1 MSKRRVVVTGLGM
14 LSPVGNTVESTWK
27 ALLAGQSG
35 ISLID
40 HFDTSAYATK
50 FAGLVKDFNC
60 EDIISRK
67 EQRKMDAFI
76 QYGIVAGVQAMQDSG
91 LEITEENATRI
102 GAAIGSGIGGL
113 GLIEEN
119 HTSLMN
125 GGPRKISPFFV
136 PSTIVNMVAG
146 HLTIMYGLRGPSISI
161 GGLGLIEEN
170 HTSLMN
176 GGPRK
181 ISPFFVPSTIV
192 NMVAGHLTIMYG
204 LRGPSISIA
213 TACTSGVH
221 NIGHAARI
229 IAYGDADV
237 MVAGGAEKASTP
249 LGVGGFGAARALSTR
264 NDNPQA
270 ASRPWDKE
278 RDGFVL
284 GDGAGM
290 LVLEEYEHAKKR
302 GAKIYAELVGFGMSS
317 DAYHMTSP
325 PENGAGAALAM
336 ANALRDA
343 GIEASQI
350 GYVNAHGTS
359 TPAGDKAEAQA
370 VKTIFGEAAS
380 RVLVSSTKS
389 MTGHLLGAAG
399 AVESIYSILA
409 LRDQAV
415 PPTINL
421 DNPDEGC
428 DLDFVPHEARQVSGM
443 EYTLCNSFGFGGTN
457 GSLIFKKI

>member
-27 ALLAGQSG
+27 AVLAGQSG

-40 HFDTSAYATK
+40 HFDTSAYATR

-60 EDIISRK
+60 EDYISRK
-67 EQRKMDAFI
+67 DARKMDAFI
-76 QYGIVAGVQAMQDSG
+76 QYGVAAGMQAMQDAG
-91 LEITEENATRI
+91 LEITEANASRI

-119 HTSLMN
+119 HTALVN

-136 PSTIVNMVAG
+136 PSTIVNM
-146 HLTIMYGLRGPSISI
+146 I
-161 GGLGLIEEN
+161 
-170 HTSLMN
+170 
-176 GGPRK
+176 
-181 ISPFFVPSTIV
+181 
-192 NMVAGHLTIMYG
+192 AGHLTIMYG

-229 IAYGDADV
+229 IAYNDADV

-270 ASRPWDKE
+270 ASRPWDKD

-290 LVLEEYEHAKKR
+290 MVLEECEHAKKR
-302 GAKIYAELVGFGMSS
+302 GAKIYAEVVGFGMSS

-325 PENGAGAALAM
+325 PEDGSGAALAM
-336 ANALRDA
+336 VNALRDA
-343 GIEASQI
+343 GITTSQI
-350 GYVNAHGTS
+350 GYINAHGTS
-359 TPAGDKAEAQA
+359 TPAGDKAETQA
-370 VKTIFGEAAS
+370 VKSVFGEDAYK
-380 RVLVSSTKS
+380 VMVSSTKS

-399 AVESIYSILA
+399 AVESIFTVLA
-409 LRDQAV
+409 LRDQAI
-415 PPTINL
+415 PATINL

-428 DLDFVPHEARQVSGM
+428 DLDYVPHDARQVKDM

-457 GSLIFKKI
+457 GSLVFRKV